1 MVDEYGDIQG
11 LVSVQDLL
19 HEISGGLIGDSS
31 QEAEED
37 EVQSDGNGGWLVDAG
52 ANIRLLNRRMSWR
65 LPTYG
70 PKTLNGLILDKLG
83 TIPQQGQRLELG
95 GFPME
100 VLETSENAVDR
111 VRVTQAAAKAE
122 PPASA
127 EAQTGT

>member
-31 QEAEED
+31 QDAEED
-37 EVQSDGNGGWLVDAG
+37 EVQADGNGGWLVDAG

-100 VLETSENAVDR
+100 ITETSESAVDR
-111 VRVTQAAAKAE
+111 VRVMRAAT
-122 PPASA
+122 PASSPTA
-127 EAQTGT
+127 TSATGT

>member
-1 MVDEYGDIQG
+1 
-11 LVSVQDLL
+11 
-19 HEISGGLIGDSS
+19 
-31 QEAEED
+31 
-37 EVQSDGNGGWLVDAG
+37 
-52 ANIRLLNRRMSWR
+52 MSCA

-111 VRVTQAAAKAE
+111 VRVMQAAAQ
-122 PPASA
+122 ASPTPSA
-127 EAQTGT
+127 TQTGI